1 MAAGGGRLVRP
12 CTLSLSPPHDQ
23 AAASRGGE
31 LPGSTWRRGV
41 DGRLP
46 AARRGAVRLGAAGNG
61 SSRGAHGGAAA
72 QWWGILGAEQ
82 AQPLKPWPP
91 SPSPRAP
98 FLWPGAC
105 PIAPTLGAAHQV
117 FEVLVDLLTVQQPED
132 RRLAAQLLGVRLD
145 AAAVTALRVAAR
157 DTNASVR
164 VQALNALGKLHDA
177 QTPSRGLGRG
187 RSCSRCLV
195 GPARPKPGA
204 HY

>member
-1 MAAGGGRLVRP
+1 MAAFPLPEEAPCGPVLQGMDRPEARAAGPRRRGGG
-12 CTLSLSPPHDQ
+12 S
-23 AAASRGGE
+23 
-31 LPGSTWRRGV
+31 
-41 DGRLP
+41 
-46 AARRGAVRLGAAGNG
+46 
-61 SSRGAHGGAAA
+61 
-72 QWWGILGAEQ
+72 WGQ
-82 AQPLKPWPP
+82 S
-91 SPSPRAP
+91 SPSLCSPGPQALAP
-98 FLWPGAC
+98 GLYLWPGAC
-105 PIAPTLGAAHQV
+105 PIAPTLGPAHQV

-177 QTPSRGLGRG
+177 QTPSRGRGRG

-195 GPARPKPGA
+195 GPARPKPEA